1 MQHITS
7 EETALAGPRPAHYS
21 DTGSRGYLKVDA
33 SEYWLEVFSV
43 PHFHLR
49 CSEGEGRGGERIRE
63 SKRRKEERG
72 V

>member
-7 EETALAGPRPAHYS
+7 EETALAGPRPAHDS
-21 DTGSRGYLKVDA
+21 DTGPRGYLEVDA
-33 SEYWLEVFSV
+33 SEYWLEVLSV

-49 CSEGEGRGGERIRE
+49 CSEGEGTGGERIRE
-63 SKRRKEERG
+63 DQREKEERG